1 MITIGSSGFCASVNG
16 GKRSVKFNGE
26 KIGGLFVNGSQ
37 RFGISVTGNK
47 LKSDNKVVALSS
59 VADPVLKESDGKLVF
74 GDVYAS
80 VGTCINI
87 TIDDYNGLL
96 KRVVPN
102 GYFTW
107 ESENIY
113 NIVPNPTNVPVV
125 TFVDNGD
132 TITFNTGITARK
144 TYAMIYNSVAGTLP
158 ENTEDFNATVMG
170 DCPFVN
176 MRYFDPI
183 IKTGDGLLLEYF
195 VDNKNMDSMNSFTIG
210 DTFTTIVK
218 LANGTEFK
226 KTTYAGFQYIELP
239 AFSTAGETWF
249 SVRCIDQN
257 GVSSVEQFFDVLV
270 RGGVTENHYEMAASD
285 LETYGIVPDNSDPQV
300 AFNNKAALSSFFA
313 AVKEGGYNGVK
324 MLNRTYWVDYHGTFG
339 TQRYWRVVVR
349 NNRLISVDE
358 VTEQDVISNGYV
370 TTVHGSIP
378 VINGTFGDAVVLYF
392 VVNGS
397 YYECTVY
404 DGKITSVKSVSIS
417 DIPSG
422 KTATNRGSV
431 PYVGEPYSFPDA
443 TYTLVYNTSTD
454 GAHITFPNEFTVDLN
469 GATIRAT
476 QCTDLHGG
484 SIIQINGNYDTHI
497 KNGYIVGNYNGFD
510 FATTRRRCGKLFPAE
525 GLGLTSISNMAKYCS
540 FENLD
545 ISYSTGYEFGS
556 GGNYGGFDY
565 LYMSDG
571 EENKRVDLADGQIIS
586 ETGCIVS
593 ALLDLK
599 SASTV
604 AIGRSGQGSYQG
616 GTRREIL
623 LSFYDSEKSY
633 IKTIK
638 TKLYSIS
645 KVPSGA
651 KYMRITG
658 YGTKAQWPTLGGSG
672 VLGVNR
678 NSGYPTN
685 IVIKDCCWHDTRT
698 CAFTL
703 AGCNGFRVERC
714 RWANIALETGTYQVT
729 KILGDFEDGWQRTR
743 NVYVN
748 GCSAVAGNGMT
759 ILSMTYCNK
768 LEWTNNTGFHVTS
781 SGIEDGLFMDNS
793 FPSLSIGRDYR
804 SMNPHVVYL
813 GNTIGTLSI
822 SYEDGAGNTYNTG
835 NVDKVVPMIDTVISN
850 QCMYGNLV
858 LRNSKNGA
866 IFID

>member
-1 MITIGSSGFCASVNG
+1 MCA
-16 GKRSVKFNGE
+16 
-26 KIGGLFVNGSQ
+26 
-37 RFGISVTGNK
+37 
-47 LKSDNKVVALSS
+47 
-59 VADPVLKESDGKLVF
+59 VL
-74 GDVYAS
+74 
-80 VGTCINI
+80 T
-87 TIDDYNGLL
+87 
-96 KRVVPN
+96 R
-102 GYFTW
+102 
-107 ESENIY
+107 
-113 NIVPNPTNVPVV
+113 
-125 TFVDNGD
+125 
-132 TITFNTGITARK
+132 
-144 TYAMIYNSVAGTLP
+144 
-158 ENTEDFNATVMG
+158 
-170 DCPFVN
+170 
-176 MRYFDPI
+176 
-183 IKTGDGLLLEYF
+183 
-195 VDNKNMDSMNSFTIG
+195 
-210 DTFTTIVK
+210 
-218 LANGTEFK
+218 
-226 KTTYAGFQYIELP
+226 
-239 AFSTAGETWF
+239 
-249 SVRCIDQN
+249 N

-270 RGGVTENHYEMAASD
+270 RGSVTENHYEMTAAD

-454 GAHITFPNEFTVDLN
+454 GAYITFPNEFTVDLN
-469 GATIRAT
+469 GATIKAT
-476 QCTDLHGG
+476 QCTDLHWG
-484 SIIQINGNYDTHI
+484 SIIRINGNYDTHI
-497 KNGYIVGNYNGFD
+497 KNGIIIGNYSGFD
-510 FATTRRRCGKLFPAE
+510 FATTRRRCGKPYPSE
-525 GLGLTSISNMAKYCS
+525 GLSLTGFTNYAKYCS

-545 ISYSTGYEFGS
+545 ISYSTGYEFGY

-565 LYMSDG
+565 LYMEDG
-571 EENKRVDLADGQIIS
+571 ESGKRINLSNGELVE
-586 ETGCIVS
+586 ETGCVVS
-593 ALLDLK
+593 SWLDLK
-599 SASTV
+599 NATTV

-623 LSFYDSEKSY
+623 LSFFDSNKAY
-633 IKTIK
+633 ISTIK
-638 TKLYSIS
+638 TKLYYIS
-645 KVPSGA
+645 KIPTGA
-651 KYMRITG
+651 KYMRMTG
-658 YGTKAQWPTLGGSG
+658 YGTKAQWPLSGGAG

-678 NSGYPTN
+678 NPAYPTN
-685 IVIKDCCWHDTRT
+685 IKVKNCSWHDTRT

-703 AGCNGFRVERC
+703 AGCDGFRVEDC
-714 RWANIALETGTYQVT
+714 SWTNIALESGTYQVT

-748 GCSAVAGNGMT
+748 GCSVVAGNGMT

-793 FPSLSIGRDYR
+793 FRIYP
-804 SMNPHVVYL
+804 
-813 GNTIGTLSI
+813 
-822 SYEDGAGNTYNTG
+822 
-835 NVDKVVPMIDTVISN
+835 
-850 QCMYGNLV
+850 
-858 LRNSKNGA
+858 
-866 IFID
+866 